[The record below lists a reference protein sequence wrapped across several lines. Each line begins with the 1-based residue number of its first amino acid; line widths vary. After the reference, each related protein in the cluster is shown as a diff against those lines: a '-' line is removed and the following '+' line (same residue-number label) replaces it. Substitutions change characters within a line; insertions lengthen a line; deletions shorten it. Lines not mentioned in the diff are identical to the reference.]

1 MRNKS
6 GFTLVELL
14 MVIALITV
22 VAAIAVP
29 NIISWL
35 PDYRLKAAANDLFS
49 NFQKAKLTAVKR
61 NTNCV
66 VIVNST
72 GYTVFMDDDTDFVQD
87 GGEDVV
93 VKINWDDDYK
103 KSVSVSL
110 ANITF
115 DNSTGQ
121 PTIGFRPNGIPVD
134 NGGGIANGTAQIDN
148 TNGKSRS
155 VIISQ
160 AGSIRVQ

>member
-87 GGEDVV
+87 GGEDVIV
-93 VKINWDDDYK
+93 QITWADY
-103 KSVSVSL
+103 KSVSVNL
-110 ANITF
+110 GNITF

-160 AGSIRVQ
+160 AGSIRAQ

>member
-14 MVIALITV
+14 IVIGLITV

-61 NTNCV
+61 NTNCT
-66 VIVNST
+66 VIVNSS

-93 VKINWDDDYK
+93 IQITWADY
-103 KSVSVSL
+103 KSVSVNL
-110 ANITF
+110 GNITF

-134 NGGGIANGTAQIDN
+134 NGGGIASGTAQIDN